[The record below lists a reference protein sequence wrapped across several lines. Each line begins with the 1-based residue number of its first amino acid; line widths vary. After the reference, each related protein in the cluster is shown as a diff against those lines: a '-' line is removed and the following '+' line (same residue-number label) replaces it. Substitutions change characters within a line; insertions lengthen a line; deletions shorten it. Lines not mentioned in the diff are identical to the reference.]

1 MDMMTPAAV
10 HIRELHRQELMEM
23 AARERLVA
31 TAVPGATAQNALKAN
46 PSSVAVSVRSEIV
59 SRLSLVAWFARVA
72 ATTGRPLSR
81 SSLWS

>member
-10 HIRELHRQELMEM
+10 HIRELHRQELLDM
-23 AARERLVA
+23 AARERLA
-31 TAVPGATAQNALKAN
+31 GTAMTGTTAQHALKAN

-59 SRLSLVAWFARVA
+59 SRLSLVAGFARVA